1 MGFLVLCSELVESK
15 QCVVDIVAKMALPF
29 WLKLGLSRDTD
40 LKDHFSLLL
49 HFLA

>member
-15 QCVVDIVAKMALPF
+15 QCVVDIVALPF